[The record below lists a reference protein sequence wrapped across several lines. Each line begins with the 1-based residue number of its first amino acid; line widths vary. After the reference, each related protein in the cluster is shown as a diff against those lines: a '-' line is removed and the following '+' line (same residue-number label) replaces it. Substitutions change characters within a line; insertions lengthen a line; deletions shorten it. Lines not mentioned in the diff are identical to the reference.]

1 MKSLKLITLSILCLG
16 VFSCSS
22 DDDAGNTVAVEGTWK
37 LTAINTETEF
47 DLNMDGTA
55 TNSFIEE
62 TDCYRNETIV
72 FNSNGTGANNS
83 ASYAEIE
90 YEITVGTTDEFTY
103 TVDCISEIESDTFT
117 WTQNGN
123 QLTITDS
130 SGFGTTVALNGS
142 QFTFVVPEG
151 FFAADGTTG
160 VELTEDLTFIYTKQ

>member
-83 ASYAEIE
+83 STSRA
-90 YEITVGTTDEFTY
+90 
-103 TVDCISEIESDTFT
+103 
-117 WTQNGN
+117 
-123 QLTITDS
+123 
-130 SGFGTTVALNGS
+130 
-142 QFTFVVPEG
+142 FV
-151 FFAADGTTG
+151 TRS
-160 VELTEDLTFIYTKQ
+160 